1 MPEAPKEE
9 LLSWERELLGLYL
22 TEHPLAKV
30 EERLSKLT
38 TSKIADLDHFQYA
51 GKTISLGGIISTIR
65 KTFTKIKQEEMCFL
79 KLQDRTAFVEVIVF
93 PKIYAQAKSLLA
105 PDQIVLVTGKL
116 EADDQSLTIIA
127 ENITTVED
135 AEEKIL
141 AEEAALEVAIP
152 KNADRILLSKIYEI
166 LRNYPGDLPTFLV
179 LPTENGD
186 AKKMPLPFGTQKTGE
201 LESNLKNIG
210 CRIL

>member
-1 MPEAPKEE
+1 M
-9 LLSWERELLGLYL
+9 
-22 TEHPLAKV
+22 
-30 EERLSKLT
+30 
-38 TSKIADLDHFQYA
+38 
-51 GKTISLGGIISTIR
+51 R

-79 KLQDRTAFVEVIVF
+79 KLQDRTSSVEVIVF
-93 PKIYAQAKSLLA
+93 PRVYAQAKGLLL

-127 ENITTVED
+127 ENIKTIED

-152 KNADRILLSKIYEI
+152 KNADRVLLSRIYEI
-166 LRNYPGDLPTFLV
+166 LRNSPGDLPTFLV
-179 LPTENGD
+179 LPAENGN